1 MTSAVAEADGIIFDC
16 DGVLVDV
23 ADSYGAA
30 ITRTVSHILEMLG
43 IHGTPPMT
51 PSLIHTFKDT
61 GGFNNEI
68 DLAYAA
74 ILLMAAADRA
84 SLGPDEVALAA
95 GRCADISSAE
105 RQAGRMADVS
115 WMVDKLAY
123 PGQDSVVQRVFDQLF
138 YGPALYRRVS
148 GRESDLD
155 GPGLIERERLL
166 LDVDLAGLLSGR
178 FGDRMGM
185 VTGRGR
191 VSAGYTLG
199 AILDLFNPAG
209 SFFLEDE
216 PRSMA
221 KPNPEPLVS
230 AIDAMNVRH
239 CVYVGDSAE
248 DLAMAQKAS
257 SLERTVTFVGVYGT
271 AANPSGRLD
280 LFRSRGA
287 ACTVESVASLP
298 KLLNL
303 A

>member
-1 MTSAVAEADGIIFDC
+1 MTPAVAAADGIIFDC

-23 ADSYGAA
+23 ADSYGTA
-30 ITRTVSHILEMLG
+30 ITRTVSHILEVLG
-43 IHGTPPMT
+43 IRGTPPAT

-84 SLGPDEVALAA
+84 SLGPGEVAAAA
-95 GRCADISSAE
+95 GRCTGISSAE
-105 RQAGRMADVS
+105 RQAGLLADVS
-115 WMVDKLAY
+115 WVVDRLAY
-123 PGQDSVVQRVFDQLF
+123 PGRESIVQRVFDQLF
-138 YGPALYRRVS
+138 YGPALYRMVS
-148 GRESDLD
+148 GREPDMD

-166 LDVDLAGLLSGR
+166 MDMDLAGLLSGR

-191 VSAGYTLG
+191 VSAGYALG

-230 AIDAMNVRH
+230 AIDAMNIRH

-257 SLERTVTFVGVYGT
+257 LERAVTFVGIYGT
-271 AANPSGRLD
+271 APNPSGRLT

-287 ACTVESVASLP
+287 AHAVKSVASLP